1 MPNQETFL
9 PSQDVRIVVYSDS
22 VSWGL
27 TNMGE
32 VRSFL
37 WQVVATTAVM
47 GVMLGGAG
55 KVTWAQ
61 VQSDNSHPL
70 ESIQA
75 DPLLPANAS
84 DRALTPSEIRRLT
97 LQLDELNTDARAEFS
112 AGNVDQAFVIW
123 YRELRLRRVL
133 GKVPEVTALARVG
146 DIAWRGNRK
155 GDAQIIT
162 KRLQQVEEEANSA
175 TELDLELWGALGRA
189 YEKLRVP
196 ERAIRAYEKILA
208 DAQEK
213 EDREAEI
220 AIGNTLG
227 SLHLDWFNYPQAATA
242 YEQLLKL
249 ARQELEESQETFY
262 LEQLAYIYD
271 KLAQPEQAARIREQL
286 IDDYTQKQQLQQL
299 TQLYLDLGSDYAAID
314 EAESANQN
322 YQKAFDLAW
331 SQQQFAYAR
340 EALQQLA
347 LLYRNYDELLYA
359 IQIYQESLKVEQY
372 AYDFYGQMHT
382 YDQMGQIYRQQND
395 YAAALAAFEEGLEL
409 AQALGYQESYFQEQ
423 INSVR
428 R

>member
-1 MPNQETFL
+1 
-9 PSQDVRIVVYSDS
+9 
-22 VSWGL
+22 
-27 TNMGE
+27 MGE
-32 VRSFL
+32 VKSFL
-37 WQVVATTAVM
+37 SQVAVITVVM
-47 GVMLGGAG
+47 GVMLGGTG
-55 KVTWAQ
+55 KIAWAQ
-61 VQSDNSHPL
+61 VQPENPHPL
-70 ESIQA
+70 ESTQP
-75 DPLLPANAS
+75 DPLIPVNAA
-84 DRALTPSEIRRLT
+84 DRALTTAEIRRLT
-97 LQLDELNTDARAEFS
+97 LQLDELNTDARAELA
-112 AGNVDQAFVIW
+112 AGNVDQAFTIW

-162 KRLQQVEEEANSA
+162 KRLQQIEEEASTA
-175 TELDLELWGALGRA
+175 TELDLELWGALGRG
-189 YEKLRVP
+189 YEQLRVP
-196 ERAIRAYEKILA
+196 ERAIRAYENILA
-208 DAQEK
+208 DAQQNQ
-213 EDREAEI
+213 DREAEI

-227 SLHLDWFNYPQAATA
+227 SLHLNWFNYPQAATA

-249 ARQELEESQETFY
+249 ARQELDESQETFY

-271 KLAQPEQAARIREQL
+271 KLAQPEQTARIREQL
-286 IDDYTQKQQLQQL
+286 IDSYGQKQQLQQL

-347 LLYRNYDELLYA
+347 LLYRKYDELLYA

-372 AYDFYGQMHT
+372 AYDFYGQMYT
-382 YDQMGQIYRQQND
+382 YDQIGQIYRQQND
-395 YAAALAAFEEGLEL
+395 YAAALVAFEQGLEL
-409 AQALGYQESYFQEQ
+409 AQALGYQQSYFQEQ
-423 INSVR
+423 IDSLR